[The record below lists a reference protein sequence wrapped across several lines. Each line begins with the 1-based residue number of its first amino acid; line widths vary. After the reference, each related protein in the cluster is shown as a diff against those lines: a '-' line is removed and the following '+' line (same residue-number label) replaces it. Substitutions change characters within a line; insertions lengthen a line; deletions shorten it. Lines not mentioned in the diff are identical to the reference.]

1 MKTDFKPGAA
11 MSLTREP
18 ALPSK
23 CINCNFSA
31 DGKREFLDTGASED
45 YYGAIVFCID
55 CCREMATSLGYI
67 TPYDRDDAVEKM
79 TVAVQEAVLAKEKLK
94 AWETIVNEYGFD
106 NLDKLI
112 EFATRV
118 PPSSVVGPTTSVTTI
133 EPDSFFPDGSDLS
146 KNPDYGPDEPTTKF

>member
-1 MKTDFKPGAA
+1 MKTNFKPGAA
-11 MSLTREP
+11 MSLTKEP

-45 YYGAIVFCID
+45 FYGAIVFCID
-55 CCREMATSLGYI
+55 CCREMAVSLGFI
-67 TPYDRDDAVEKM
+67 TPIQRDDALSKM
-79 TVAVQEAVLAKEKLK
+79 TVAIQEAVLVREKLE
-94 AWETIVNEYGFD
+94 AWERVVEQYGFN
-106 NLDKLI
+106 NLDRLI
-112 EFATRV
+112 EFATRM
-118 PPSSVVGPTTSVTTI
+118 PPSSVVGPTTSTATV